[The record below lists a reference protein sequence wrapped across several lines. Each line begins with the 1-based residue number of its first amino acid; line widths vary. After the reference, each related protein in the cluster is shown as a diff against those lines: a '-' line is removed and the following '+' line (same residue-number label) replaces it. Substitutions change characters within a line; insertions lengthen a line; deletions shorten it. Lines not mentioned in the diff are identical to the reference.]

1 MLLKLQVALDLT
13 EPSAAVDLARRL
25 CSADAVDIVEA
36 GTPLIK
42 AAGIFIV
49 SALKVACPNAV
60 VMADLKTM
68 DVGAL
73 EARLAINAGAG
84 IVSVLGAAANETIS
98 EFINE
103 TRRLGGKSLVDMISV
118 KDPTARVKELISI
131 GLRPDYVGLHLGIDV
146 QRSRGLTIE
155 DLVKEAV
162 GIRDNYGIA
171 VAIAGGIDE
180 RVAPKIR
187 GTNIDIVIVGRAIT
201 QSPDPVAAARNI
213 RRLLGID

>member
-1 MLLKLQVALDLT
+1 MKLQVALDLT
-13 EPSAAVDLARRL
+13 EPSIAIDLARRL
-25 CSADAVDIVEA
+25 CSAGAVDIVEA

-42 AAGIFIV
+42 AAGILIV
-49 SALKVACPNAV
+49 SALRVACPNV
-60 VMADLKTM
+60 EIMADLKTM

-73 EARLAINAGAG
+73 EARLAINAGAN

-103 TRRLGGKSLVDMISV
+103 TRRLGGKPLVDMISV
-118 KDPTARVKELISI
+118 RNPRARLEELINA

-146 QRSRGLTIE
+146 QRSRGLTVE
-155 DLVKEAV
+155 DLISEAV
-162 GIRDNYGIA
+162 NIRNNYGLA

-180 RVAPKIR
+180 KVASKIK

-201 QSPDPVAAARNI
+201 QAPDPVAAAKNI
-213 RRLLGID
+213 KRSLGID

>member
-1 MLLKLQVALDLT
+1 MKLQVALDLT
-13 EPSAAVDLARRL
+13 EPSAAIDLARKL
-25 CSADAVDIVEA
+25 CSAEVVDIVEA

-42 AAGIFIV
+42 AAGVLTV
-49 SALKVACPNAV
+49 SALRVACPNAEI
-60 VMADLKTM
+60 MADLKTM

-73 EARLAINAGAG
+73 EARLAINAGAS
-84 IVSVLGAAANETIS
+84 IVSVLGAAANETIG

-103 TRRLGGKSLVDMISV
+103 TRRFGAKSLIDMISV
-118 KDPTARVKELISI
+118 KNPMARVEELVNA

-146 QRSRGLTIE
+146 QRSRGLTVE
-155 DLVKEAV
+155 DLISEAV
-162 GIRDNYGIA
+162 NIRNNYGLA

-180 RVAPKIR
+180 KVAPRIK

-201 QSPDPVAAARNI
+201 QAPDPVMAAKNI

>member
-1 MLLKLQVALDLT
+1 MKLQVALDLT
-13 EPSAAVDLARRL
+13 EPGAAIELARKL
-25 CSADAVDIVEA
+25 CSVGAVDIVEA

-42 AAGIFIV
+42 AAGILIV
-49 SALKVACPNAV
+49 SALKVACPNTE

-84 IVSVLGAAANETIS
+84 IVSVLGAAANETIG
-98 EFINE
+98 EFISE
-103 TRRLGGKSLVDMISV
+103 ARRLGGKSLVDMISI
-118 KDPTARVKELISI
+118 KDPGARIKELLNA

-146 QRSRGLTIE
+146 QRSRGLTVEELIS
-155 DLVKEAV
+155 EAV
-162 GIRDNYGIA
+162 SIKNNYGLA

-180 RVAPKIR
+180 KVAPKIR

-201 QSPDPVAAARNI
+201 QAQDPVAAARNI

>member
-1 MLLKLQVALDLT
+1 LKLQVALDLT
-13 EPSAAVDLARRL
+13 EPSLAVDLARKL
-25 CSADAVDIVEA
+25 CTARVVDIVEA

-42 AAGIFIV
+42 SAGIFIV
-49 SALKVACPNAV
+49 SALRIACPNAEI
-60 VMADLKTM
+60 MADLKTM

-73 EARLAINAGAG
+73 EARLAINSGAN

-103 TRRLGGKSLVDMISV
+103 ARRLNGKSLVDMISV
-118 KDPTARVKELISI
+118 KDPITRVKELLSI

-155 DLVKEAV
+155 DLINEA
-162 GIRDNYGIA
+162 INIKNNFDLA

-180 RVAPKIR
+180 KIAPKIR
-187 GTNIDIVIVGRAIT
+187 GTNIDIVVVGRAIT
-201 QSPDPVAAARNI
+201 QAADPVMAARVI
-213 RRLLGID
+213 RNSLGIN